1 MLAKILC
8 MGRTTSC
15 NCGLL
20 VDKKITLRYLVS
32 MKRILTVLLSCLLLS
47 GNTPADDFE
56 ALTGP
61 KDSVRVGTWNIKRL
75 GNGKKNYDLVAK
87 LIESKF
93 DVVAVQEVMNEDGI
107 KELSKRLPG
116 WTYGISKQVGKKG
129 YYEQYGLLVRNS
141 TGRIKSV
148 SVVPDPTDVWTREP
162 AVACVESSNVD
173 FCLVTTHIVFG
184 DNVGQR
190 DKEIASLSNLLN
202 NLRAMDSEK
211 DYILVG
217 DFNRPGNAPGFSNF
231 SKFGF
236 RLADDG
242 VTNTSLGASDYAS
255 PYDHVILDPKYTK
268 EWKGV
273 TERVDIVKELCGGDF
288 KKCSSEVSD
297 HAPISFVLDNRGID
311 DD

>member
-1 MLAKILC
+1 MV
-8 MGRTTSC
+8 
-15 NCGLL
+15 GLVCL
-20 VDKKITLRYLVS
+20 GGSSIRRFGIVVDKEIMLRYLTN
-32 MKRILTVLLSCLLLS
+32 MKKILTIILASFLLSSHL
-47 GNTPADDFE
+47 PAQEFE

-61 KDSVRVGTWNIKRL
+61 KNTVRVGTWNIKRL

-93 DVVAVQEVMNEDGI
+93 DVVAVQEVMTEEGLG
-107 KELSKRLPG
+107 EVAKRLPG
-116 WTYGISKQVGKKG
+116 WSYKASGQVGKKG
-129 YYEQYGLLVRNS
+129 YYERYGVLVRNS
-141 TGRIKSV
+141 VGRIKSMN
-148 SVVPDPTDVWTREP
+148 VVPDPTDVWTREP
-162 AVACVESSNVD
+162 AVTCVETSNVD

-190 DKEIASLSNLLN
+190 DKEIASLAGLVD
-202 NLRAMDSEK
+202 NLRRMDTEK

-217 DFNRPGNAPGFSNF
+217 DFNRPGNTPGFASF

-242 VTNTSLGASDYAS
+242 MTNTSLGATEYAS
-255 PYDHVILDPKYTK
+255 PYDHILLDTKYTK
-268 EWKGV
+268 EWKG
-273 TERVDIVKELCGGDF
+273 TAERVDIVKELCGGDF

-297 HAPISFVLDNRGID
+297 HAPMGFSLDNRGVD